1 MRRPA
6 AVWCFVPFV
15 SAALAGAAGAQ
26 SAAVLGK
33 GDADFARKLFD
44 AGYTEL
50 ASKLC
55 DTIEKSGKAS
65 GAEKVGVQALNLDLR
80 LDLARREPDLAK
92 RKDLIKEVL
101 QAKEDLIR
109 GYQGSR
115 EAEDTENTLPDVYR
129 MLGETLTQLVKR
141 EKDVGLVAQL
151 QKEGHDIYTK
161 AIAELEKRIAELE
174 TADREADPKLEQQ
187 YVNLRY
193 NLPRTYY
200 FQSQL
205 YPAGEWKK
213 GELLD
218 KAIEAFDIFG
228 IDYGDSFLNFEGR
241 VVRGMCDRDLGESA
255 QEPEKQKKHF
265 EDALQSFDEA
275 IGVRDFFPKDDKT
288 GLWDLPA
295 QAADIVSS
303 ATLQKMILLQEHI
316 KDAPAAVAAAD
327 EYLKTTP
334 DALAARSGLA
344 VVAQKAE
351 ALFAAGDFKA
361 ASEAAQQLVEAD
373 ERGPWG
379 ARGRELQARLI
390 GSGGGGI
397 DPLDTLKIAAT
408 MLARGDSEQALRIAR
423 QAVENSKGSAKA
435 ADVGAEGF
443 LMIGA
448 IYLQRGWLYEAALAF
463 DTVSERWPSAEKG
476 AEAVYRSLQVY
487 SRLNSAEKRPTLKK
501 KVDERMKLL
510 ASTYSAS
517 PFAASAQLVEGQ
529 DLEEAKDFLAA
540 ADLYARVQPGSS
552 SYLEAQYRLGN
563 AYWLQA
569 RKLVLENKAAD
580 AKQYVEQAETIL
592 RKAIQDLDREAGKT
606 LDLSA
611 QARLSGLSFA
621 ARTSLAQMF
630 LLRGVDRPAD
640 VIAVLADVDD
650 RFATDPEK
658 VGLAWSFRIDALQ
671 AQGKFDEAIKL
682 LDGLAKKNPDSPAL
696 GTAAGKVAR
705 ALDARAQELR
715 DKEKNAAGADEMLR
729 RAAQYYSLSG
739 KSLLKG
745 EIRRSEEVASIGD
758 RLFVLGLI
766 FNDVPEGQGVTF
778 VGWDPKKTR
787 EPKLWREA
795 ADLYATA
802 LRVSPSYKTE
812 INLGRCHGFLGDY
825 AEAATVLATLF
836 DREQVWDGAARRF
849 NTGALRSKPELLYA
863 YLEWGVAEHLASAP
877 GGELEGLTRA
887 ASVLENLVGT
897 GGLTPTSDL
906 WWQAKYHQCKA
917 LADAG
922 KYTDAD
928 LKMRDAERTTS
939 NLGGNNPK
947 LVEGFKAL
955 KAELAQKTLG
965 PQQQQPSP
973 K

>member
-6 AVWCFVPFV
+6 AAWCFVPFV

-33 GDADFARKLFD
+33 GDADFARALFD

-55 DTIEKSGKAS
+55 DTIEKSGKAT
-65 GAEKVGVQALNLDLR
+65 GAEKLGVQALNLDLR

-92 RKDLIKEVL
+92 RKDLIKEIL

-115 EAEDTENTLPDVYR
+115 EAEDTANTLPDVYR
-129 MLGETLTQLVKR
+129 SLGETLTQLVQR

-174 TADREADPKLEQQ
+174 MADREADPKLEQQ
-187 YVNLRY
+187 YQNLRY

-200 FQSQL
+200 FQSLL
-205 YPAGEWKK
+205 YPKGEWKK
-213 GELLD
+213 VDLLE
-218 KAIEAFDIFG
+218 KAIEAFDLFSL
-228 IDYGDSFLNFEGR
+228 DYNDSFLNFEGR
-241 VVRGMCDRDLGESA
+241 IVRGMCDRDL
-255 QEPEKQKKHF
+255 EKYD
-265 EDALQSFDEA
+265 DAVQSFDEA
-275 IGVRDFFPKDDKT
+275 IAIREYFPKDDKT
-288 GLWDLPA
+288 GIWDLPA
-295 QAADIVSS
+295 QAADIVSG
-303 ATLQKMILLQEHI
+303 AALQKMILQQEHM
-316 KDAPAAVAAAD
+316 KDPAAALATAED
-327 EYLKTTP
+327 YLKTTP
-334 DALAARSGLA
+334 DALFARSGLA
-344 VVAQKAE
+344 LLAQKAD
-351 ALFAAGDFKA
+351 AHFAAGDFKA

-408 MLARGDSEQALRIAR
+408 MLSRGDSEQALRIAR
-423 QAVENSKGSAKA
+423 QAVENAKGGAKA
-435 ADVGAEGF
+435 AEVGAEGF

-448 IYLQRGWLYEAALAF
+448 IYLQRGWLYEAAVAF
-463 DTVSERWPSAEKG
+463 DTVSERWPSAEKA

-487 SRLNSAEKRPTLKK
+487 SRLNSAEKKPALKK
-501 KVDERMKLL
+501 KVDERMKTL
-510 ASTYSAS
+510 AASYSAS

-529 DLEEAKDFLAA
+529 DLEESQDFVAA
-540 ADLYARVQPGSS
+540 ADLYARVQPGTP

-569 RKLVLENKAAD
+569 RKLVRDSKVAD
-580 AKQYVEQAETIL
+580 AKQYVEQAKTIL
-592 RKAIQDLDREAGKT
+592 EKAIQDLDREAGKT
-606 LDLSA
+606 LDLAS

-621 ARTSLAQMF
+621 ARTSLAQMY

-640 VIAVLADVDD
+640 VITLLADVDE
-650 RFATDPEK
+650 RFATDPDK
-658 VGLAWSFRIDALQ
+658 VGLAWGFRIDALQ
-671 AQGKFDEAIKL
+671 AQGKFDEAVKL
-682 LDGLAKKNPDSPAL
+682 LDGLAKKSPDSPAL
-696 GTAAGKVAR
+696 GSAAGKVAR

-715 DKEKNAAGADEMLR
+715 DKEKNAAAADEMLR
-729 RAAQYYSLSG
+729 RAAQYYSMSG
-739 KSLLKG
+739 KALLKG

-766 FNDVPEGQGVTF
+766 FNEVPEGQGVTF
-778 VGWDPKKTR
+778 VGWDPKRSR
-787 EPKLWREA
+787 EAKLWQEA
-795 ADLYATA
+795 AALYAAA

-812 INLGRCHGFLGDY
+812 IALGRCHGFLGDY
-825 AEAATVLATLF
+825 VEAATVLAALF

-849 NTGALRSKPELLYA
+849 NTAVLRSKPELLYA
-863 YLEWGVAEHLASAP
+863 YLEWGVAEHLAAAP
-877 GGELEGLTRA
+877 DGEVEGLTRA
-887 ASVLENLVGT
+887 ASVLENLVGP
-897 GGLTPTSDL
+897 GGLTATSEL
-906 WWQAKYHQCKA
+906 WWHAKYHQCKA

-928 LKMRDAERTTS
+928 LKMRDTERTTS
-939 NLGGNNPK
+939 KLGGSDAK
-947 LVEGFKAL
+947 LVERFKAL
-955 KAELAQKTLG
+955 KAELAQKTLS
-965 PQQQQPSP
+965 PQQQSPQP